1 MRSSPREIAA
11 MAPAKARK
19 LKVYQAPFGF
29 HESVVA
35 APSQAA
41 ALRAWGSHQNLFAE
55 GLAKVTTD
63 AAAVEAAVKH
73 PETPL
78 RRAIGSNDAFELEA
92 ASLPKVPRAEKTRVG
107 EETSDPARKSKP
119 VPPPPDRS
127 ALDNAERE
135 LDRLETQR
143 RREEDRF
150 GRRWD
155 ELHREQEEARQK
167 YANAKDAADQAVKA
181 SRKAYRRAGGTD

>member
-1 MRSSPREIAA
+1 

-19 LKVYQAPFGF
+19 LKVFQAPFGF

-55 GLAKVTTD
+55 GLAKVTTE
-63 AAAVEAAVKH
+63 AAAVEAALSH

-78 RRAIGSNDAFELEA
+78 RRAIGSTDAFELEA
-92 ASLPKVPRAEKTRVG
+92 ASLPKIPRTTKTA
-107 EETSDPARKSKP
+107 TDTKAKDPAPKP
-119 VPPPPDRS
+119 KPAPSPPDRS
-127 ALDNAERE
+127 PLDKAEQE
-135 LDRLETQR
+135 LGRLEDQR

-150 GRRWD
+150 SRRWE

-167 YANAKDAADQAVKA
+167 YADAKESADQAVKA
-181 SRKAYRRAGGTD
+181 ARKEYRRSGGKD

>member
-1 MRSSPREIAA
+1 

-55 GLAKVTTD
+55 GLAKVTTE
-63 AAAVEAAVKH
+63 AAAVEAALKH

-92 ASLPKVPRAEKTRVG
+92 ASLPKVPRAEDARAGK
-107 EETSDPARKSKP
+107 EASSPARTSKP
-119 VPPPPDRS
+119 VAPPADRS
-127 ALDNAERE
+127 ALDSAERE
-135 LDRLETQR
+135 LKRLEDQR
-143 RREEDRF
+143 RHEEDRF
-150 GRRWD
+150 SQRWD
-155 ELHREQEEARQK
+155 ELHREQEDARQE
-167 YANAKDAADQAVKA
+167 YADAKDAADQAIKA
-181 SRKAYRRAGGTD
+181 AGKAYRRAGGRD

>member
-1 MRSSPREIAA
+1 

-35 APSQAA
+35 APSQTA

-55 GLAKVTTD
+55 GLAKVATD
-63 AAAVEAAVKH
+63 AAAVEAALKH

-78 RRAIGSNDAFELEA
+78 RRAIGSTDTFELVA
-92 ASLPKVPRAEKTRVG
+92 ASLPKVPRAEKAAPDTKAKH
-107 EETSDPARKSKP
+107 SAPKLKP
-119 VPPPPDRS
+119 VPTPPDRS
-127 ALDNAERE
+127 PLDQAEQALR
-135 LDRLETQR
+135 RLEDQR

-150 GRRWD
+150 SRRWE

-167 YANAKDAADQAVKA
+167 YADAKDAADQAVKVA
-181 SRKAYRRAGGTD
+181 RKEYRRSGGKD

>member
-1 MRSSPREIAA
+1 
-11 MAPAKARK
+11 MAPVKARK

-35 APSQAA
+35 APSQTA

-55 GLAKVTTD
+55 GLAIVTTE
-63 AAAVEAAVKH
+63 AAAVEAALKH

-78 RRAIGSNDAFELEA
+78 RRAIGSNDPFELEA
-92 ASLPKVPRAEKTRVG
+92 ASLPKVPRAETTPADKKAGR
-107 EETSDPARKSKP
+107 PARTSKP
-119 VPPPPDRS
+119 APPPPDRS
-127 ALDNAERE
+127 ALDTAEKE
-135 LDRLETQR
+135 LKRLEEQR

-150 GRRWD
+150 SRRWD

-167 YANAKDAADQAVKA
+167 YAHAKDAADQTVKA
-181 SRKAYRRAGGTD
+181 ARKDYRRAGGTD

>member
-1 MRSSPREIAA
+1 

-35 APSQAA
+35 APSQTA

-55 GLAKVTTD
+55 GLAKVATD
-63 AAAVEAAVKH
+63 AAAVEAALKH

-78 RRAIGSNDAFELEA
+78 RRAIGSTDAFEIVA
-92 ASLPKVPRAEKTRVG
+92 ASLPKVPRAEKATPD
-107 EETSDPARKSKP
+107 TKAKHSAPKPKP
-119 VPPPPDRS
+119 VPPPADRS
-127 ALDNAERE
+127 ALDAAERE
-135 LDRLETQR
+135 LRRLEDQR

-150 GRRWD
+150 SRRRD
-155 ELHREQEEARQK
+155 ELHREQEEARKK
-167 YANAKDAADQAVKA
+167 YADAKENADQAVEA
-181 SRKAYRRAGGTD
+181 AQKAYRRAGGMD